1 MNLQSLKT
9 KITRKEIDTVL
20 MVFPDAFGRL
30 VGKRLT
36 AHYFLDHASKTGT
49 HGCNYLLTLNM
60 EMEPLTGF
68 KLANWETGFGDFEM
82 RSDLTTLRLLP
93 WQPGAAMVL
102 CDLHH
107 PGGKLVEEAPRSV
120 LKRQLETLAAKG
132 LTCKIA

>member
-1 MNLQSLKT
+1 MKLQSLKA
-9 KITRKEIDTVL
+9 KVARKEIDTIV
-20 MVFPDAFGRL
+20 MVFPDSWGRL

-82 RSDLTTLRLLP
+82 RPDLGAPYLLP
-93 WQPGAAMVL
+93 S
-102 CDLHH
+102 H
-107 PGGKLVEEAPRSV
+107 
-120 LKRQLETLAAKG
+120 
-132 LTCKIA
+132 